1 MTAPAGLAAPGAA
14 LTSKS
19 PWSRIYGLGS
29 IHAKTLRDSRLTVLI
44 MSALLP
50 AVVLSAAADYGKTYH
65 TAQARAGFANLIH
78 HLPAA
83 LSGVYGDP
91 SPANLSTLGGM
102 VAFKDAGSIAE
113 IAAFWSILALS
124 ATLAAEARRG
134 SLEFV
139 AVTPL
144 GRRLIAL
151 EKLAAHLTGMVIV
164 LLVLAGASGL
174 AISAF
179 GTLPGDTITPTMAL
193 SFSLWVGLLALASG
207 SIAFALSPLVG
218 RAGAAAVAG
227 AVTVG
232 GFFLN
237 GYSTT
242 VPALSGW
249 ADLTW
254 FGWTVKHQPLAGQF
268 DWPSLIPVALVAV
281 GFLALGVELFARRD
295 LGQTTAIPWF
305 RFPQFALGLGGPAR
319 RSLGERL
326 PLALAWGG
334 GIGLYGLALGAA
346 AGSFGRLSLATSSP
360 ESVKLFHQLFPSI
373 DLTTAGGFLQLTF
386 VSIGSIFVGFATATL
401 VNGWASDEA
410 RGRLEMLLSAPLGRA
425 RWALASGL
433 GLVAAIAVM
442 TAIMALAVGIGA
454 ATAGGDAVTPMLG
467 TLVLGLYAAALAGI
481 GIAVG
486 CLIRPTI
493 AGEAVAAVV
502 TLTFLIDL
510 LAPPLKLPDWVHQL
524 ALTSHLGQPMI
535 GSWDWTGITICLA
548 LLVGGLVLSAWGLS
562 RRDVSV

>member
-1 MTAPAGLAAPGAA
+1 MTAHPGLISPSAGPISAA
-14 LTSKS
+14 
-19 PWSRIYGLGS
+19 PWSRIYGFGS
-29 IHAKTLRDSRLTVLI
+29 IYAKTLRDSRLAVLI
-44 MSALLP
+44 MSGMLP
-50 AVVLSAAADYGKTYH
+50 ALVLAAAADYGKTYH
-65 TAQARAGFANLIH
+65 TTQARAGFASLIH

-124 ATLAAEARRG
+124 TTLAAEARRG

-151 EKLAAHLTGMVIV
+151 EKLAAHLTGMAIV
-164 LLVLAGASGL
+164 LLVLAAASGL
-174 AISAF
+174 AIAAF
-179 GTLPGDTITPTMAL
+179 GTLPGDAITPAMAL
-193 SFSLWVGLLALASG
+193 GFSLWVGLMALASG

-237 GYSTT
+237 GYATT

-249 ADLTW
+249 ANLTW
-254 FGWTVKHQPLAGQF
+254 FGWTVRHQPLAGQF
-268 DWPSLIPVALVAV
+268 DWPSLVPVALVAIV
-281 GFLALGVELFARRD
+281 FLALGVELFARRD

-305 RFPQFALGLGGPAR
+305 RFPQFTLGLGGPTA

-326 PLALAWGG
+326 PLALAWGA
-334 GIGLYGLALGAA
+334 GIGFYGLALGAA
-346 AGSFGRLSLATSSP
+346 AGSFSTTLATTSP
-360 ESVKLFHQLFPSI
+360 ESIKLFHQLFPSI
-373 DLTTAGGFLQLTF
+373 DLGTAGGFLQLTF

-401 VNGWASDEA
+401 VSGWASDET

-433 GLVAAIAVM
+433 GLLAAIAVM
-442 TAIMALAVGIGA
+442 TAIMALGVGIGA
-454 ATAGGDAVTPMLG
+454 ATVGSGVTTPVLG
-467 TLVLGLYAAALAGI
+467 TLVLGLYAAALAAI

-486 CLIRPTI
+486 GLLRPTV
-493 AGEAVAAVV
+493 AGETVAAVV

-510 LAPPLKLPDWVHQL
+510 LAPPLKLPDWFHQL

-535 GSWDWTGITICLA
+535 GSWDWVGITICA
-548 LLVGGLVLSAWGLS
+548 GLVIGGLALSAWGIS
-562 RRDVSV
+562 RRDVAA